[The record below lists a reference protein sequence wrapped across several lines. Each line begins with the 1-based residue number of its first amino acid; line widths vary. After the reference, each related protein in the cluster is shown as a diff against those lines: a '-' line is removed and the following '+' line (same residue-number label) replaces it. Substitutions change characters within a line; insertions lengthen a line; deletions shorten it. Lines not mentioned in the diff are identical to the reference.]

1 MPMDLGRWAPTQY
14 SRRCSASDALRG
26 AAAHGVLQPQCGAVR
41 RAAIV
46 SGFRTRR
53 SRHCPPAPV
62 GVLRRRRLASFIMC
76 RAIMPLAGVCAD
88 RDGMRHAMRCVRQ
101 HQAQARDRRVLLRRP
116 VCRRRAARLPQR
128 EGTPHRP
135 THGVRPRC
143 GGLGVGLCAT
153 DRGCAHVRVMVL
165 QRTHAA
171 VLRGGPPAPPGGG
184 RAAAR
189 VRAVFHD
196 RARSG
201 S

>member
-1 MPMDLGRWAPTQY
+1 MSNGGLQLPGYSEIVTMPMDLGRWDPTQY
-14 SRRCSASDALRG
+14 SRRCIASDALRG
-26 AAAHGVLQPQCGAVR
+26 AAAHVVLQPQCGAVR

-62 GVLRRRRLASFIMC
+62 GVLHRRRLASFVMC

-128 EGTPHRP
+128 EGAPHRP

-143 GGLGVGLCAT
+143 GGGVGLCVRP
-153 DRGCAHVRVMVL
+153 DRGCARV
-165 QRTHAA
+165 
-171 VLRGGPPAPPGGG
+171 
-184 RAAAR
+184 
-189 VRAVFHD
+189 
-196 RARSG
+196 
-201 S
+201 